1 MSDVTHL
8 NQMYIHSREQ
18 FLILESRFP
27 AGADTSLMAPP
38 GLPVVGYPAT
48 GASGAKGVCHG
59 IVAYPLN
66 TQLDTTPISDF
77 TFIFNIIF
85 VIMCF
90 VLGPRL
96 PPFPIP
102 FNICRC
108 ASRQLA
114 AAALAVVSLNF
125 QPSLSS
131 PSPFH
136 NSFCHTIIT
145 SILIATVF
153 VVDVVVCVNK

>member
-1 MSDVTHL
+1 MCDMIRWSAARRLLSRNGSNTSDAQDIQNRVMITA
-8 NQMYIHSREQ
+8 QE
-18 FLILESRFP
+18 LIDIL
-27 AGADTSLMAPP
+27 
-38 GLPVVGYPAT
+38 Y
-48 GASGAKGVCHG
+48 
-59 IVAYPLN
+59 
-66 TQLDTTPISDF
+66 DTTPISDF

-90 VLGPRL
+90 VLGSRL
-96 PPFPIP
+96 TPFPIP
-102 FNICRC
+102 FIICRC

-145 SILIATVF
+145 STLIATVF